1 MLSSRTDA
9 RLRVVYQFST
19 AGFDLF
25 PLCLKRATHM
35 ECRTSFWPLM
45 FFPVTGYSYERL
57 DGSVR
62 GEERF
67 LAIQNFNET
76 EDTFIFLLSTR
87 AGTFLLSIKCAL
99 MAIMYQRNLANH
111 TVYFP

>member
-1 MLSSRTDA
+1 
-9 RLRVVYQFST
+9 
-19 AGFDLF
+19 
-25 PLCLKRATHM
+25 M

-76 EDTFIFLLSTR
+76 EETFIFLLSTR
-87 AGTFLLSIKCAL
+87 AGMFLNIKCAL
-99 MAIMYQRNLANH
+99 MAIMYQRNLANR
-111 TVYFP
+111 TVNFA

>member
-1 MLSSRTDA
+1 
-9 RLRVVYQFST
+9 
-19 AGFDLF
+19 
-25 PLCLKRATHM
+25 
-35 ECRTSFWPLM
+35 M

-76 EDTFIFLLSTR
+76 EETFIFLLSTR
-87 AGTFLLSIKCAL
+87 AGMFLGIKCAL
-99 MAIMYQRNLANH
+99 MAIMYQRNLVNRAVN
-111 TVYFP
+111 FL